1 MKILVFL
8 LGFTLILA
16 SCKKAEEAKAKVI
29 VNKSLASDFKVP
41 EAVFAAI
48 KKSMGEGVT
57 IEPEFMF
64 TDLEVEIQTD
74 QKSVLSYSR
83 LLFKLPNGG
92 GAIDLKDYVT
102 GEGSFY
108 LRFPPEQFETKPEL
122 VFLFYI
128 SESPKVKIRDE
139 EYGLGCGQFVD
150 LMPKFSKLQDKTFL
164 KLNSIDHTYAHVLSG
179 QYVFVFKKGIQYHL
193 THLNIFDSRY
203 SDKMCTA
210 IFDLE
215 EKNKSK

>member
-1 MKILVFL
+1 MKILV
-8 LGFTLILA
+8 TLIGLTLVFG

-41 EAVFAAI
+41 KFVFAEI
-48 KKSMGEGVT
+48 KKSMGEGVS

-64 TDLEVEIQTD
+64 TNLDVEIQTD

-92 GAIDLKDYVT
+92 GAIDLKDFVT

-108 LRFPPEQFETKPEL
+108 FSFPAEQFETKPEL

-150 LMPKFSKLQDKTFL
+150 LKPKFTKLQDRFFL
-164 KLNSIDHTYAHVLSG
+164 KLNSIDQTYAHVLSG
-179 QYVFVFKKGIQYHL
+179 QYIFVFKKGIQYHL

-210 IFDLE
+210 IFDLK
-215 EKNKSK
+215 EKNK